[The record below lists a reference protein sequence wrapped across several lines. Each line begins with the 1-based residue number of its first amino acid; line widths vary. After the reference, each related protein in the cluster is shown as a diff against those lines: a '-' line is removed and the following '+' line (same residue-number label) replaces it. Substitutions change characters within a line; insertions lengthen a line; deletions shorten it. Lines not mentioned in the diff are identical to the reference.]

1 MKFTI
6 SNTAIYITDFFVIL
20 TLNISGGLLPTMIV
34 EILLTLAQV
43 VVFLY
48 DLLTYP
54 VYKALARLQA
64 ERREKSSTPRAFM
77 VRQSSQEVSWRR
89 EKSQENVVYKEYIID
104 NKVRSFTLHFP
115 LYILTIVML
124 SGGHGD
130 EGIQLRRGQVR
141 QEELPGN
148 TAGPGRN

>member
-1 MKFTI
+1 M
-6 SNTAIYITDFFVIL
+6 
-20 TLNISGGLLPTMIV
+20 LPTMIV

-104 NKVRSFTLHFP
+104 NKVLSFTRHTYP
-115 LYILTIVML
+115 DYCNP
-124 SGGHGD
+124 
-130 EGIQLRRGQVR
+130 VR
-141 QEELPGN
+141 W
-148 TAGPGRN
+148 TR